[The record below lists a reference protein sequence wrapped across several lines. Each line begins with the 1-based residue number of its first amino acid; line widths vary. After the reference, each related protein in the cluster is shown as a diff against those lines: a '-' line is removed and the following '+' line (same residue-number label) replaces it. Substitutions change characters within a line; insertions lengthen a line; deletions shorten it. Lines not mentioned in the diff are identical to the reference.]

1 MPQHPRISQNHVR
14 HNRNDYCYRD
24 VAAVRRFLHE
34 AEMRSMESDVKKGV
48 ALVQN
53 LICAPKVAAEAVGIH
68 YSKLRRAIAAT
79 ENFRPIGKTGHP
91 NVLNQQEEEAL
102 LAFVKSHWAA
112 GYRPTLDEL
121 VDKVFFS
128 SFFLFF
134 LSLRFSLSH
143 KSLVYYFFSLMF
155 I

>member
-34 AEMRSMESDVKKGV
+34 AEMRSLESDVKKGV

-121 VDKVFFS
+121 VDQVFFLPFS
-128 SFFLFF
+128 CFF
-134 LSLRFSLSH
+134 
-143 KSLVYYFFSLMF
+143 
-155 I
+155 